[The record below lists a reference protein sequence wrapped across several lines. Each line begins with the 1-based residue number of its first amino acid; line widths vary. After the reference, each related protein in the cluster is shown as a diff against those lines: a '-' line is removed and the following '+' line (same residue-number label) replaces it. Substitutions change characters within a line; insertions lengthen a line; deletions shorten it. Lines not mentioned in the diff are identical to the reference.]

1 MAFESNNFNVAR
13 KKVLPKS
20 EFNVECK
27 IGVEGEISKV
37 WAVSA
42 DVTISNKE
50 VLDGSVSYAGSI
62 ETCLLYMTDS
72 GEVGTVHSSCPFTSK
87 FEDSDIVVGQKV
99 FIDVDIEDYSID
111 NVSSNEVTITF
122 LIEQKGFVISNE
134 EVKTIKNNQDN
145 ICCKE
150 EEMRVVRL
158 IGDASATIVDE
169 SNLITREPIK
179 RLLLCESQVA
189 VRDVEGGSNFVS
201 ISGEIVNRL
210 LYLTESDK
218 FETAYVYSSFKEE
231 LELEG
236 VTRESSVEGMAR
248 VRFCDVKAD
257 VENTEKGGK
266 VVISTPIDLC
276 VVAYSEE
283 SESVIQD
290 MYSTSNQLE
299 IVTESF
305 SMARPL
311 AMELLE
317 GKIDGSLT
325 LGEDKPRVD
334 KILFSGANS
343 VNVTNVYI
351 QDGNIN
357 VEGIAKTN
365 VVYLNDETGSLN
377 AVQIEVPFTL
387 SDRTDLPESSSLL
400 AIATLSDV
408 DVVVKKGREFFYDAK
423 VRVSLY
429 PSDEEYSAVISDAN
443 IADEFGQKDY
453 AMELVFGKEGQ
464 DLWDIAKANKVT
476 ESLIA
481 TQNPDVSFPLTEDKQ
496 IIIYYQRGQ

>member
-37 WAVSA
+37 CAVSA
-42 DVTISNKE
+42 DVTLSNKE
-50 VLDGSVSYAGSI
+50 VLDGSVNYAGSI

-87 FEDSDIVVGQKV
+87 FEDAGIEVGQKV

-134 EVKTIKNNQDN
+134 EIKTIKNNQEN
-145 ICCKE
+145 VCCRE

-158 IGDASATIVDE
+158 IGDASATIIDE

-189 VRDVEGGSNFVS
+189 VRDVEGGANFVS

-236 VTRESSVEGMAR
+236 VTRESAVEGMAR

-266 VVISTPIDLC
+266 AVISTPIDLC

-283 SESVIQD
+283 VENVIQD

-305 SMARPL
+305 SMAKPL
-311 AMELLE
+311 TMELIE

-325 LGEDKPRVD
+325 LSEDKPRVD

-351 QDGNIN
+351 QDGNLN

-387 SDRTDLPESSSLL
+387 SDRTDLPESASLL

-423 VRVSLY
+423 VKVSLY

-443 IADEFGQKDY
+443 ISEEFRPKDY
-453 AMELVFGKEGQ
+453 AMELVFGREGQ

-476 ESLIA
+476 ENLIS
-481 TQNPDVSFPLTEDKQ
+481 TQNPEVSFPLTEDKQ
-496 IIIYYQRGQ
+496 IIIYYQRVQ